1 MPEGAQP
8 VLHHLKLDLVSCCNF
23 SWRVAHNKM
32 LMRHLIA
39 LDNLKKTLPLI
50 DEDQKL
56 ALLHSELAKLQKA
69 STNQVSAFTV
79 FPMPTV
85 PLSPIPV
92 DRMSDE
98 GRVIAVQTGEGV
110 ILDRMVAGAEDRAG
124 TSSYPA
130 GTQPTATSTIT

>member
-8 VLHHLKLDLVSCCNF
+8 VLHHLKLDLVSCCNI

-32 LMRHLIA
+32 LVCHLIA

-85 PLSPIPV
+85 PRPLSPIPV

-98 GRVIAVQTGEGV
+98 GRVIAVQAGEGV
-110 ILDRMVAGAEDRAG
+110 ILDRVVAGAEDRAG
-124 TSSYPA
+124 TSRYPA
-130 GTQPTATSTIT
+130 NHH